1 MRHRFYR
8 ICTPDGRRVLLDTRR
23 KSKKILSRGLFP
35 GARVVRGFDWQ
46 WEDQDGGK
54 GRKGKLTEIQAW
66 NAQKPRSAAYV
77 LWDSGDRNLY
87 RIGFDGMSDLKCVTD
102 SKGPLYYRDHLPCL
116 GENNPARPSITFS
129 IGDTGKGKNILNFRS
144 KNLFHKTMTLFL
156 VRPNLFLLL

>member
-8 ICTPDGRRVLLDTRR
+8 ICTPDGRRVLLETRR

-35 GARVVRGFDWQ
+35 GGRVVRGFDWQ

-102 SKGPLYYRDHLPCL
+102 SKGTLYYRDHLPCL
-116 GENNPARPSITFS
+116 GENNPARPSNRF
-129 IGDTGKGKNILNFRS
+129 G
-144 KNLFHKTMTLFL
+144 
-156 VRPNLFLLL
+156 

>member
-8 ICTPDGRRVLLDTRR
+8 ICTPDGRRVLLESRR
-23 KSKKILSRGLFP
+23 KSKKSLSRGLFP

-54 GRKGKLTEIQAW
+54 GRKGKLTEIQGIKNIKQNCIDIYRKIINKKILAW

-102 SKGPLYYRDHLPCL
+102 AKGPVYYR
-116 GENNPARPSITFS
+116 F
-129 IGDTGKGKNILNFRS
+129 KK
-144 KNLFHKTMTLFL
+144 
-156 VRPNLFLLL
+156 